1 MRKYL
6 SLALLSSILFLFASC
21 GMPTYHN
28 FSDEIR
34 VSSYNS
40 SVTDADGV
48 VHRYDLGF
56 SVSFTELADGGALND
71 MDSASSP
78 SILVMYSLNPR
89 SYADNLASRFNSII
103 RNSSSYYN
111 GLSADFTNGQ
121 LDDVSYTAD
130 GAEINLYGFSDA
142 SGSSLFETPLFTI
155 DEPLDWKNFP
165 TWYFMFDCVTDDDGF
180 HVIMEVW
187 RWAANSS
194 PELVDSMTKKLYRPF
209 SSQMSFPTAPATT
222 GSVADYSY
230 YAHQGNEDETYT
242 LNLYLTCNVRS
253 GGGGFNNIYWSA
265 LTDDSID
272 VSTITSQ

>member
-1 MRKYL
+1 M
-6 SLALLSSILFLFASC
+6 
-21 GMPTYHN
+21 
-28 FSDEIR
+28 
-34 VSSYNS
+34 
-40 SVTDADGV
+40 

-89 SYADNLASRFNSII
+89 SYASSLASRFNSII

-165 TWYFMFDCVTDDDGF
+165 TWYFM
-180 HVIMEVW
+180 
-187 RWAANSS
+187 AANSS
-194 PELVDSMTKKLYRPF
+194 PELVDSMTKELYRPF
-209 SSQMSFPTAPATT
+209 SSQLSFPTAPATT

-242 LNLYLTCNVRS
+242 LNLYLTCNIRS

-265 LTDDSID
+265 LADDSID

>member
-1 MRKYL
+1 
-6 SLALLSSILFLFASC
+6 
-21 GMPTYHN
+21 MPTYHN

-34 VSSYNS
+34 VSSDNS

-56 SVSFTELADGGALND
+56 SVSFTELADGGALDD
-71 MDSASSP
+71 MDAASSP
-78 SILVMYSLNPR
+78 SILVMYSLNPS
-89 SYADNLASRFNSII
+89 SYASSLASRFNSII

-155 DEPLDWKNFP
+155 DVPLDWKNYP
-165 TWYFMFDCVTDDDGF
+165 IWYFMFDCVTDDDGF

-187 RWAANSS
+187 RRAANSS
-194 PELVDSMTKKLYRPF
+194 PELVDSMTKKLYRPL
-209 SSQMSFPTAPATT
+209 SSSPLSFPSAPSTN
-222 GSVADYSY
+222 GNEADFSY
-230 YAHQGNEDETYT
+230 YAHSGNENETYT
-242 LNLYLTCNVRS
+242 FNLYLTCNVRS
-253 GGGGFNNIYWSA
+253 GGSGFNNIYWSA
-265 LTDDSID
+265 LADDSID